1 MYYLKTS
8 FREVFYN
15 SQEEMEMR
23 NISGLR
29 KPQGP
34 HSPEK
39 KFRSPTDKLEVCR
52 WRRAEGCLSRAVLS
66 TSRKW
71 GCVGLCSIPTAWDG
85 GVERSPLPGEQHPDM
100 SHRHQP
106 SSN

>member
-1 MYYLKTS
+1 
-8 FREVFYN
+8 
-15 SQEEMEMR
+15 MEMR

-39 KFRSPTDKLEVCR
+39 MLRSQTDKLEVCR
-52 WRRAEGCLSRAVLS
+52 WRRRVFKQGCAFYQQ
-66 TSRKW
+66 KW
-71 GCVGLCSIPTAWDG
+71 GCVGLCSRPTAWDG
-85 GVERSPLPGEQHPDM
+85 GVERSPLPGEQHPDV